1 MKLTKQIA
9 VDLMA
14 AMKNQEKEK
23 LDALRALK
31 TAFILAKAETGAD
44 DLTDDNELKI
54 VQKLIKQRRESAAEY
69 EANGRNDLAAKE
81 SAEADVLSVYLPKQ
95 LTAEELQ
102 QAIQAIIAEVG
113 ATSIK
118 DMGKI
123 MGLASKQLAGTADG
137 KAISEVVKKLLA

>member
-31 TAFILAKAETGAD
+31 TAFILAKSETGAA

-69 EANGRNDLAAKE
+69 EANGRSDLAAKE
-81 SAEADVLSVYLPKQ
+81 NSEADVLSVYLPKQ
-95 LTAEELQ
+95 LTAEELE
-102 QAIQAIIAEVG
+102 QAIKAIIAEVG

-118 DMGKI
+118 DMGKV
-123 MGLASKQLAGTADG
+123 MGLSSKKLAGTADG
-137 KAISEVVKKLLA
+137 KAISEVVKKLLS

>member
-31 TAFILAKAETGAD
+31 TAFILAKSETGAA
-44 DLTDDNELKI
+44 DLTDDSELKI

-69 EANGRNDLAAKE
+69 EANGRSDLAAKE
-81 SAEADVLSVYLPKQ
+81 NSEADVLSVYLPKQ
-95 LTAEELQ
+95 LTAEELE
-102 QAIQAIIAEVG
+102 QAIKAIIAEVG

-118 DMGKI
+118 DMGKV
-123 MGLASKQLAGTADG
+123 MGLSSKKLAGTADG
-137 KAISEVVKKLLA
+137 KAISEVVKKLLS

>member
-31 TAFILAKAETGAD
+31 TAFILAKSETGAA

-69 EANGRNDLAAKE
+69 EANGRSDLAAKE
-81 SAEADVLSVYLPKQ
+81 SSEADVLSAYLPKQ
-95 LTAEELQ
+95 LTPEELE
-102 QAIQAIIAEVG
+102 QAIQAIVSEVG

-118 DMGKI
+118 DMGKV
-123 MGLASKQLAGTADG
+123 MGLASKKLAGTADG